1 MNNTNCADNILT
13 EAKDIYQS
21 QGDLTEAV
29 RLFLQYLTL
38 NPWNN

>member
-1 MNNTNCADNILT
+1 MNNTNCVESLMA
-13 EAKDIYQS
+13 EAKEIYQS

-38 NPWNN
+38 NPWNS